1 VNKNN
6 LLFYLGQFSRMGD
19 VAGGIS
25 AVLGV
30 CDQFDVIVA
39 RRQLAPE
46 ESKAMRSVIAG
57 WRISN
62 PASKF
67 FAYTSLGASLDL
79 AAWVAEVEANM
90 AEFGTALTGIFID
103 NFGFDSALSTR
114 TNQNAAVEF
123 CHDRGLAVFVRAKN
137 VIDVFDTISSP
148 ITPAIGRL
156 PTIKDA
162 VLLTDFYQINS
173 SDHAPASEP
182 QASVIGRLQ
191 FSLQARTDRSAWP
204 NTNLNLE
211 FGAIIGA
218 GLLSEIDLRN
228 VWVPAANATQQY
240 KVEYLGVV
248 PSDES
253 ASTNK
258 FFIRNIANQFVYAP
272 PAP

>member
-1 VNKNN
+1 
-6 LLFYLGQFSRMGD
+6 
-19 VAGGIS
+19 
-25 AVLGV
+25 
-30 CDQFDVIVA
+30 
-39 RRQLAPE
+39 
-46 ESKAMRSVIAG
+46 
-57 WRISN
+57 
-62 PASKF
+62 
-67 FAYTSLGASLDL
+67 
-79 AAWVAEVEANM
+79 VAEVEANM